1 MRMEECRFTAKWV
14 WVRLSVYAY
23 QMRKEMDL
31 ENKKYRILIADDEP
45 IERAVIGKTIRNYF
59 GDEVEVYEAVNG
71 REAIEIFRQ
80 KDCQIA
86 LLDISMPGI
95 DGLDAAEEIR
105 RENGTCS
112 IIFLTAYDEFD
123 YAKRAIKVRALD
135 YLLKPSARE
144 ELIMVLEEA
153 IHVIDRPGKHG
164 LSSQTLQENREEEK
178 QEPMKNQLFTEY
190 IRSYI
195 EAHYMEDI
203 SLQDAAE
210 QLHYSDAY
218 FCRFFKQNFDKN
230 FIMYLTELRVE
241 KAKELLEDMTINVK
255 DISQKVGFRDSSYFT
270 KVFKRITGVTPSE
283 YRYGLL

>member
-1 MRMEECRFTAKWV
+1 M
-14 WVRLSVYAY
+14 
-23 QMRKEMDL
+23 
-31 ENKKYRILIADDEP
+31 ENKRYRILIADDEP
-45 IERAVIGKTIRNYF
+45 IERAVIGKAIRNYF
-59 GDEVEVYEAVNG
+59 DDEVEVFEAVNG
-71 REAIEIFRQ
+71 REAIEIFRREN
-80 KDCQIA
+80 CQIA
-86 LLDISMPGI
+86 VLDISMPGI

-105 RENGTCS
+105 KESESCS

-135 YLLKPSARE
+135 YLLKPSTRE

-153 IHVIDRPGKHG
+153 IHLADQDTAERRTSDI
-164 LSSQTLQENREEEK
+164 SQDNKEDEK
-178 QEPMKNQLFTEY
+178 PEPMKNQLFTEY
-190 IRSYI
+190 IRGYI
-195 EAHYMEDI
+195 ETHYMDDI
-203 SLQDAAE
+203 SLQDVAA

-230 FIMYLTELRVE
+230 FIMYLSELRVE

-255 DISQKVGFRDSSYFT
+255 DISNKVGFRDSSYFT

>member
-1 MRMEECRFTAKWV
+1 MENSR
-14 WVRLSVYAY
+14 
-23 QMRKEMDL
+23 
-31 ENKKYRILIADDEP
+31 YRILIADDEP
-45 IERAVIGKTIRNYF
+45 IERAVIGKNIRNYF
-59 GDEVEVYEAVNG
+59 GEEVEVYEAVNG
-71 REAIEIFRQ
+71 REAIEVFRQ
-80 KDCQIA
+80 NDCHIA

-95 DGLDAAEEIR
+95 DGLEAAEEIR
-105 RENGTCS
+105 RTNETCS

-123 YAKRAIKVRALD
+123 FAKRAIRVRALD
-135 YLLKPSARE
+135 YLLKPSTRE

-153 IHVIDRPGKHG
+153 IHLAKQEAVIPEPKAVSA
-164 LSSQTLQENREEEK
+164 LENGEDEK
-178 QEPMKNQLFTEY
+178 QEPMKNQLFADY
-190 IRSYI
+190 IRGYI